1 MVLDT
6 KNRIWIQC
14 RNGQLSLLDE
24 KRVFHAINIR
34 EKGKKVTIDYL
45 LPPEDKTMFLSGGRI
60 FELLETDSIHFA
72 PVQMQEDPLFR
83 NTFKRI
89 NRWEKNR
96 LVFSGNDLLF
106 FFDSKTLKKSK
117 PIRVPFITAA
127 VKRTE
132 EHKYELQ

>member
-45 LPPEDKTMFLSGGRI
+45 LPLEDKTMFLSGGRI

-72 PVQMQEDPLFR
+72 PVPMQEDPLFR

-106 FFDSKTLKKSK
+106 FFDSDW
-117 PIRVPFITAA
+117 
-127 VKRTE
+127 KRKRLNSS
-132 EHKYELQ
+132 H